1 METRQDLAVILASRI
16 PIIVVET
23 HDETR
28 VLELMTGLVAGGR
41 AEDYRPVFRWT
52 VTDGL
57 QRLDIALEPQLHN
70 APPDQVL
77 RHIRSVNDPAVYVL
91 LDFHPYLSDPVNVRL
106 VKDIA
111 VAPREHRRTLVFV
124 SHSMEMPPELQPLAA
139 RFELALPDE
148 RERRDIIQ
156 QVARD
161 WADHNGNRVKAD
173 PEAFNLLVQ
182 NLSGVDRDGVERL
195 ARAAIHDDG
204 AITACDLPDVSQAK
218 YELLNRRGLLHFEYD
233 VAKFAE
239 VGGLERLKQWLAER
253 HRVLA
258 DPPPGLDP
266 PRGLLL
272 TGVQGCGKS
281 LAARATAG
289 VLGRPLLRLDFAVL
303 YDKYH
308 GETERRLRESL
319 RQAELMAPCVLWID
333 EIEKGL
339 ATGDHDNGTSR
350 RVLGTFLTWL
360 AEQGGGVFV
369 VATANEVQR
378 LPPELVRKGRFDELF
393 FVDLPD
399 SAIRRKILEIHLKR
413 REMEPKSF
421 DLDKLARVTQG
432 FSGAEL
438 EQGVVAAWY
447 TAHASGT
454 ALDSGHLLAEF
465 LRTRPLSVV
474 MAERVAGLRSW
485 ADGRCVPAG

>member
-1 METRQDLAVILASRI
+1 METRQDLAVILASRV
-16 PIIVVET
+16 PIVVVET

-28 VLELMTGLVAGGR
+28 FLDLITGLIVRGR
-41 AEDYRPVFRWT
+41 PTDYRPLFRWT
-52 VTDGL
+52 VTTGL
-57 QRLDIALEPQLHN
+57 QRLDIDLAPQLHN

-77 RHIRSVNDPAVYVL
+77 RHVRSVEDPGIYVL

-124 SHSMEMPPELQPLAA
+124 SHGIELPPELQPLAA
-139 RFELALPDE
+139 RFELSLPDDE
-148 RERRDIIQ
+148 ERREIIRE
-156 QVARD
+156 VARD
-161 WADHNGNRVKAD
+161 WAAQNPGRVKAD
-173 PEAFNLLVQ
+173 PKAVKLLVQ
-182 NLSGVDRDGVERL
+182 NLSGVDRDGVARL

-204 AITACDLPDVSQAK
+204 AITACDLPDVAKAK
-218 YELLNRRGLLHFEYD
+218 YELLNRHGLLSFEYD
-233 VAKFAE
+233 LARFAD
-239 VGGLERLKQWLAER
+239 VGGLGRLKQWLTER
-253 HRVLA
+253 RRVVS

-272 TGVQGCGKS
+272 AGVQGCGKS

-289 VLGRPLLRLDFAVL
+289 VLGRPLLRLDFAAL

-308 GETERRLRESL
+308 GETERRLRECL
-319 RQAELMAPCVLWID
+319 AQAELMAPCVLWID

-339 ATGDHDNGTSR
+339 ATGDGDSGTSR
-350 RVLGTFLTWL
+350 RVLGSFLTWL
-360 AEQGGGVFV
+360 AEQQGGVFV

-399 SAIRRKILEIHLKR
+399 GETRQKILEIHLKK

-421 DLDKLARVTQG
+421 DLSRMAQATEG

-438 EQGVVAAWY
+438 EQGIVAAWY
-447 TAHASGT
+447 TAHADGA
-454 ALDSGHLLAEF
+454 ALGSGHLLSEF

-485 ADGRCVPAG
+485 ADGRCVPAA

>member
-1 METRQDLAVILASRI
+1 MESRQDLAVILASRV
-16 PIIVVET
+16 PIVVVET
-23 HDETR
+23 HDER
-28 VLELMTGLVAGGR
+28 RFLDLMTGLVVSGR
-41 AEDYRPVFRWT
+41 PEDYRPVFRWT

-57 QRLDIALEPQLHN
+57 QRLDITLEPQLHN

-77 RHIRSVNDPAVYVL
+77 RHIRSVKEPGVYVL
-91 LDFHPYLSDPVNVRL
+91 LDFHPYLADPVNVRL
-106 VKDIA
+106 AKDIA

-124 SHSMEMPPELQPLAA
+124 SHSMGLPPELQPLAA

-148 RERRDIIQ
+148 RERSEIVQ

-161 WADHNGNRVKAD
+161 WAENNPGRVKAD
-173 PEAFNLLVQ
+173 REAVKLLVQ
-182 NLSGVDRDGVERL
+182 NLSGVDRDGVARL

-204 AITACDLPDVSQAK
+204 AITASDLPDVNRAK
-218 YELLNRRGLLHFEYD
+218 YELLNQQGLLHFEYD
-233 VAKFAE
+233 LAAFAQ
-239 VGGLERLKQWLAER
+239 VGGLGRLKQWLTER
-253 HRVLA
+253 NQVLA

-272 TGVQGCGKS
+272 AGVQGCGKS

-303 YDKYH
+303 YDKFH

-319 RQAELMAPCVLWID
+319 KQAELMAPCVLWID

-339 ATGDHDNGTSR
+339 ATGESDSGTSR
-350 RVLGTFLTWL
+350 RVLGAFLTWL
-360 AEQGGGVFV
+360 AEQRGGVFV
-369 VATANEVQR
+369 VATANDVQG

-399 SAIRRKILEIHLKR
+399 RDTRREILEIHLKR

-421 DLDKLARVTQG
+421 DLAKLAQATEG

-447 TAHASGT
+447 TAHAGGMT
-454 ALDSGHLLAEF
+454 LDTGHLMSEF

-474 MAERVAGLRSW
+474 MAERVAALRSW
-485 ADGRCVPAG
+485 ANGRCVPAA